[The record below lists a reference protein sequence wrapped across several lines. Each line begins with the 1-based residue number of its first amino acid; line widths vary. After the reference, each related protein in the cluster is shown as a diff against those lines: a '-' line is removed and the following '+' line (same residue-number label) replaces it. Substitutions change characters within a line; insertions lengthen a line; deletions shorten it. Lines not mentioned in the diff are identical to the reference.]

1 MTEEFD
7 PAILALDRALTEVK
21 AGIWVGSEPTFTDC
35 LSEAPEWLYEAL
47 GGDKEAR
54 ARAMLERLLE
64 RRPGALVLRTL
75 GRQYRGEPLPRWS
88 YGLYQRRDGQPLWDD
103 APPDPLA
110 GGLGCPEALFQSF
123 ALALSEVLRQP
134 GWGLAWVTE
143 PASEP
148 ADSLRLLLRLDGAEP
163 VADPAN
169 DPRLLR
175 PSVHAEAIPLA
186 GLSDELAAEGQLLLL
201 MRHRPLA
208 GLEQPVAELELPAWP
223 EVESFR
229 AFLRLLA
236 AAAREARLPGLLLS
250 GFPPPVDET
259 IAWTTLTPDPAV
271 VEVNQAP
278 ASDLA
283 QFLACNREVFAA
295 AAEVGLSAYRL
306 HYNGT
311 QSDSGGGGQITLGG
325 HSPEASPFL
334 RHPRLL
340 PRLIRY
346 LTRHPSLSYWF
357 GPEFLGSSSQAP
369 RVDEGV
375 RDSFRELGL
384 ALERL
389 ERGANLKPERLWAGL
404 SPFLC
409 DPSGNPHRS
418 ELNIEKLW
426 NPYLPGRGCLGLVEF
441 RALRMP
447 PSPERATALAGLL
460 RAICALLVRRDP
472 VPELTDWGDELHER
486 FALPYYLRR
495 DLEQVLADL
504 EAGGLALPEPLS
516 CRLLD
521 ARLREIGGLEV
532 GGSRLQLSQAL
543 EFWPLVGD
551 VASQEAGGSRLM
563 DSSSGRIQLLM
574 RPAAEGGLDPER
586 WVLSCNGYRLRLRPD
601 RDAEGPLRLLGI
613 RFRRFRPQR
622 GLHPGIPAQAPLQI
636 VLSHPDMSQALLVG
650 AHEWRPDQQPYP
662 GLPADRVEAQCRRR
676 ERFVYRLIDAPPP
689 ARDAPPSAYG
699 PYSFDLRR
707 TAPDR

>member
-7 PAILALDRALTEVK
+7 PAILALDRTLTEVK
-21 AGIWVGSEPTFTDC
+21 AGIWVGSEPTFTDR

-54 ARAMLERLLE
+54 ARAMLERLLA
-64 RRPGALVLRTL
+64 RCPGALVLRTL
-75 GRQYRGEPLPRWS
+75 GRQYRDEPLPRWS
-88 YGLYQRRDGQPLWDD
+88 YGLYQRRDGQPLWNG
-103 APPDPLA
+103 PPDPLA
-110 GGLGCPEALFQSF
+110 GGLGCTSEHCQAFASALLKAMRRS
-123 ALALSEVLRQP
+123 
-134 GWGLAWVTE
+134 GWGLARVQEPVRE
-143 PASEP
+143 PA
-148 ADSLRLLLRLDGAEP
+148 AGLRLVLRLDGAEP
-163 VADPAN
+163 AVDSAR

-175 PSVHAEAIPLA
+175 PSVHADAIPLS
-186 GLSDELAAEGQLLLL
+186 GLGDELAAEGQLLLL
-201 MRHRPLA
+201 LRHRQLE

-223 EVESFR
+223 EVESFQE
-229 AFLRLLA
+229 FLHLLA
-236 AAAREARLPGLLLS
+236 EAARETSLPGLLIG

-271 VEVNQAP
+271 IEVNQAP
-278 ASDLA
+278 APDLTR
-283 QFLACNREVFAA
+283 FLAYNREVFAA
-295 AAEVGLSAYRL
+295 ASEVGLSAYRL

-311 QSDSGGGGQITLGG
+311 ETDSGGGGQITLGG
-325 HSPEASPFL
+325 HSPAASPFL

-346 LTRHPSLSYWF
+346 LTRHPCLSYWF
-357 GPEFLGSSSQAP
+357 GPEFLGSSSQSP
-369 RVDEGV
+369 RADEGV

-389 ERGANLKPERLWAGL
+389 ESGASLEPERLWASL

-447 PSPERATALAGLL
+447 PSPERATALAALL

-472 VPELTDWGDELHER
+472 VPELKDWGDELHER
-486 FALPYYLRR
+486 FALPYYLRQ

-516 CRLLD
+516 RRLLD

-551 VASQEAGGSRLM
+551 VASQESGGSRLM
-563 DSSSGRIQLLM
+563 DSSSGRIQLLL
-574 RPAAEGGLDPER
+574 RPGAEPELDPGR
-586 WVLSCNGYRLRLRPD
+586 WILSCNGYRLRLRPD

-613 RFRRFRPQR
+613 RYRRFQPQR
-622 GLHPGIPAQAPLQI
+622 GLHPGIPAQTPLQL
-636 VLSHPDMSQALLVG
+636 VLSHPDLPQALLVS
-650 AHEWRPDQQPYP
+650 AHEWRPDQQPYS
-662 GLPADRVEAQCRRR
+662 GLPADRLEAQCRRR
-676 ERFVYRLIDAPPP
+676 ERFVYRFIDTPPP
-689 ARDAPPSAYG
+689 VRDASPSAYG

-707 TAPDR
+707 TAPAE